1 MVNKPGFK
9 LVQSTFQQ
17 LTGPGR
23 LEVNTQC
30 AFTFDLVIFP
40 RMKKAKTDFKE
51 YMEAFDDELKS
62 FLVRVKERAE
72 ARIERAMKEAEEV
85 RLKNRKTHTKK
96 SRLKNS
102 LIIHEEK
109 KEKKFKMFYECLN
122 V

>member
-1 MVNKPGFK
+1 
-9 LVQSTFQQ
+9 
-17 LTGPGR
+17 
-23 LEVNTQC
+23 
-30 AFTFDLVIFP
+30 
-40 RMKKAKTDFKE
+40 MKKAKTDFKE

>member
-1 MVNKPGFK
+1 
-9 LVQSTFQQ
+9 
-17 LTGPGR
+17 
-23 LEVNTQC
+23 
-30 AFTFDLVIFP
+30 
-40 RMKKAKTDFKE
+40 MKKAKTDFKE

-109 KEKKFKMFYECLN
+109 KKRNLKCFMSVLMSDRDTAKLYVQFFSPK
-122 V
+122 

>member
-1 MVNKPGFK
+1 
-9 LVQSTFQQ
+9 
-17 LTGPGR
+17 
-23 LEVNTQC
+23 
-30 AFTFDLVIFP
+30 
-40 RMKKAKTDFKE
+40 MKKAKTDFKE

-109 KEKKFKMFYECLN
+109 QKKCKMFYECLD